1 MFNNNVIIGQLMI
14 FMYKQTLCSG
24 EEGKGMERGHQEN
37 KKGKEIKGRIKR
49 GRIVHDCQMRREA
62 MVKE

>member
-24 EEGKGMERGHQEN
+24 EEGKGME
-37 KKGKEIKGRIKR
+37 K
-49 GRIVHDCQMRREA
+49 MRREA
-62 MVKE
+62 KEESKEEE